1 MNVIEIRREDPRKPD
16 VTKLIR
22 DLDEMFHRLY
32 PAESNHLLDI
42 ETLAAPDIHF
52 FVARRIDPAP
62 GEALGCG
69 ALWHR
74 DPLYG
79 EIKRIYV
86 RPEARGLK
94 LSKLILAR
102 LEENAREYGLK
113 AMKLETGTLQ
123 PEALGLFAKW
133 GFTPCGPY
141 ADYPIDDPY
150 SVFMEKRLA

>member
-1 MNVIEIRREDPRKPD
+1 MSEIEIRREDPRAED

-22 DLDEMFHRLY
+22 DLDDMFHRLY
-32 PAESNHLLDI
+32 PAESNHLVDI
-42 ETLAAPDIHF
+42 ETLASPDIHF
-52 FVARRIDPAP
+52 LVARRD

-74 DPLYG
+74 DPAYG

-94 LSKLILAR
+94 LSKLILAA
-102 LEENAREYGLK
+102 LEENARLHGLK

-123 PEALGLFAKW
+123 PEALGLFAKS
-133 GFTPCGPY
+133 GFTTCGPY
-141 ADYPIDDPY
+141 ADYPTEDPY
-150 SVFMEKRLA
+150 SVFMEKQVG

>member
-1 MNVIEIRREDPRKPD
+1 MSVSEIEIRREDPRQPD

-32 PAESNHLLDI
+32 PAESNHLVDI

-52 FVARRIDPAP
+52 FVARRN
-62 GEALGCG
+62 GEALACG

-74 DPLYG
+74 DPAYG

-94 LSKLILAR
+94 LSKLIMAR
-102 LEENAREYGLK
+102 LEEDAREHGLS

-133 GFTPCGPY
+133 GFTRCSPY

-150 SVFMEKRLA
+150 SVFMEKPVA

>member
-1 MNVIEIRREDPRKPD
+1 MSKIEIRREDPRTED

-22 DLDEMFHRLY
+22 DLDDMFHRLY
-32 PAESNHLLDI
+32 PAESNHLVDI

-52 FVARRIDPAP
+52 FVARRA

-74 DPLYG
+74 DPAYG

-94 LSKLILAR
+94 LSKLILAA
-102 LEENAREYGLK
+102 LEDNARAHGLK

-123 PEALGLFAKW
+123 PEALGLFANA

-141 ADYPIDDPY
+141 ADYPTDDPY
-150 SVFMEKRLA
+150 SVFMEKQVG

>member
-1 MNVIEIRREDPRKPD
+1 MNVVIAREDPRAPD

-22 DLDEMFHRLY
+22 DLDQMFHRLY
-32 PAESNHLLDI
+32 PAESNHLVDI

-52 FVARRIDPAP
+52 FVARRD
-62 GEALGCG
+62 GDALACG

-74 DPLYG
+74 DPAYG

-94 LSKLILAR
+94 LSKLIMAR
-102 LEENAREYGLK
+102 LEQDAGEHGLK
-113 AMKLETGTLQ
+113 AMKLETGTRQ

-133 GFTPCGPY
+133 GFRRCEPY
-141 ADYPIDDPY
+141 ADYPTD
-150 SVFMEKRLA
+150 

>member
-1 MNVIEIRREDPRKPD
+1 MSAGGIEIRREDPRAPD

-32 PAESNHLLDI
+32 PAESNHLVDI
-42 ETLAAPDIHF
+42 EALASADIHF
-52 FVARRIDPAP
+52 FVARRN

-74 DPLYG
+74 DPAYG

-94 LSKLILAR
+94 LSKLILAA
-102 LEENAREYGLK
+102 LEENARVHGLK

-123 PEALGLFAKW
+123 PEALGLFARC
-133 GFTPCGPY
+133 GFTRCGPY
-141 ADYPIDDPY
+141 ADYPTDDPY
-150 SVFMEKRLA
+150 SVFMEKTVA

>member
-1 MNVIEIRREDPRKPD
+1 MSEIEIRREDPRTPD

-22 DLDEMFHRLY
+22 DLDDMFHRLY
-32 PAESNHLLDI
+32 PAESNHLVDI
-42 ETLAAPDIHF
+42 ETLASPDIHF
-52 FVARRIDPAP
+52 LVARRD

-74 DPLYG
+74 DSAYG

-94 LSKLILAR
+94 LSKLILAA
-102 LEENAREYGLK
+102 LEENARLHGLK

-123 PEALGLFAKW
+123 PEALGLFAKS
-133 GFTPCGPY
+133 GFSPCRPY
-141 ADYPIDDPY
+141 ADYPTDDPY
-150 SVFMEKRLA
+150 SVFMEKQVG

>member
-1 MNVIEIRREDPRKPD
+1 MSEIEIRREDPRTPD

-32 PAESNHLLDI
+32 PAESNHLVAI

-52 FVARRIDPAP
+52 FVARRQH
-62 GEALGCG
+62 EALGCG

-74 DPLYG
+74 DPSYG

-141 ADYPIDDPY
+141 ADYPTDDPY
-150 SVFMEKRLA
+150 SVFMEKPLA